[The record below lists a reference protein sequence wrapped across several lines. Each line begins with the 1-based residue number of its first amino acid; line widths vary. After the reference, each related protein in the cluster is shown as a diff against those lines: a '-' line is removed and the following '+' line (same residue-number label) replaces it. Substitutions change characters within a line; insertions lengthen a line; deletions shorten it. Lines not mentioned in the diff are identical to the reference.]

1 MTQPW
6 FPNIQQWPVSHP
18 NRLQLYTMA
27 TPNGQKV
34 SIALEE
40 MQIPY

>member
-1 MTQPW
+1 MP
-6 FPNIQQWPVSHP
+6 
-18 NRLQLYTMA
+18 

-40 MQIPY
+40 MQIPYTAQMVNIKKGE